1 ALTANGFEIRPGG
14 TICPY
19 HKALRERAFMFNKLW
34 AVTVNS
40 FTETIRQPIYGILVL
55 VTVGLLV
62 FNVGIAG
69 YTLEDDNKLLKDL
82 GLSTLLLSG
91 LFISAFSA
99 SGILSQEIENKTV
112 LTVVSKP
119 ISRPV
124 FLLGKFAGL
133 AGALAVAFYLC
144 G

>member
-1 ALTANGFEIRPGG
+1 NPSTCGRVSGVLYNTEYVAAKPKFALTANGFEIRPGG

-40 FTETIRQPIYGILVL
+40 FTETIRQPIYGVLVL

-82 GLSTLLLSG
+82 
-91 LFISAFSA
+91 
-99 SGILSQEIENKTV
+99 
-112 LTVVSKP
+112 
-119 ISRPV
+119 
-124 FLLGKFAGL
+124 
-133 AGALAVAFYLC
+133 
-144 G
+144 